1 MSVKFKYISQWEKEY
16 HFEDAVVEM
25 DVLNGM
31 VGKVEDGKFVPA
43 EGGNRVIMQNEVG
56 DDMYMPEYKITKGSH
71 VRTLKIDEM
80 NGKFVE
86 FYDFPLPTKF
96 KVGDKLAS
104 DANGALV
111 VGASAAPYFEITKI
125 IGNKLGVECVIVA
138 E

>member
-1 MSVKFKYISQWEKEY
+1 MIKFVYISQWEKEY

-31 VGKVEDGKFVPA
+31 VGKVEDGKFVPSA
-43 EGGNRVIMQNEVG
+43 NGNRVVMNNEVG
-56 DDMYMPEYKITKGSH
+56 DDMCMPEYKIVSGSH

-80 NGKFVE
+80 NGKKVE
-86 FYDFPLPTKF
+86 FYNFPLPTEF
-96 KVGDKLAS
+96 AVGDKLAS
-104 DANGALV
+104 DDNGALV
-111 VGASAAPYFEITKI
+111 VGASEAPYFEITKI